1 MRDYHSLLIL
11 LVICRCQSYVE
22 LTANLQLVG
31 VVLFYYLNFL
41 ILILSFY
48 VQLFYIN
55 LHMKVEAIIGKN
67 DEAIMNFE
75 KVRVH

>member
-1 MRDYHSLLIL
+1 M
-11 LVICRCQSYVE
+11 ICRCQSYVE

-48 VQLFYIN
+48 VQLLYIN
-55 LHMKVEAIIGKN
+55 HHMKVEAIIGKN

>member
-1 MRDYHSLLIL
+1 M
-11 LVICRCQSYVE
+11 ICRCQSYVE

-55 LHMKVEAIIGKN
+55 HHMKVEAIIGKN

>member
-1 MRDYHSLLIL
+1 M
-11 LVICRCQSYVE
+11 ICRCQIYVE
-22 LTANLQLVG
+22 LTAHLRLVG
-31 VVLFYYLNFL
+31 VVLFYLNFL
-41 ILILSFY
+41 MLIRSFY

-55 LHMKVEAIIGKN
+55 RHMKVEAVIGKN